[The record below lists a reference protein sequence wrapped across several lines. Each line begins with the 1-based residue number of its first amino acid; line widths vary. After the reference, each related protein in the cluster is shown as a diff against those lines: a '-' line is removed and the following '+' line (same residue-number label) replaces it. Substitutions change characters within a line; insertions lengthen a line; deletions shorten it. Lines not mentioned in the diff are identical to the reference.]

1 MKIIIAL
8 ILAALCTLQSGAAQA
23 QPRLLAGPQ
32 TRDTWRSVRTNNMF
46 VIGNADPEK
55 LRQVAVW
62 LEFFH
67 RSFARLISR
76 NVIDSSVPTTVIVFR
91 DEATFRPFKPIYQGR
106 VANVSGYFQPGD
118 DINYIAISLDE
129 RDRDPFGTAF
139 HEYVHLHLKDNIP
152 GAPLWLNEG
161 LAELYGSLQFSGN
174 DALLGAPIPYY
185 IQHLRG
191 EGLLPLKT
199 LFSVGFDSP
208 HYNEDDKTGIFYGE
222 SWALVHYLMLRD
234 SGRQEQFKRFLQQ
247 ISSGTEVT
255 KAIES
260 SFGVSIATLEEELR
274 SYVRNGNLTPLRLA
288 ASDNPQTSSS
298 YTAMQ
303 RSTLSEGEAN
313 YYLGDLLLHGG
324 RDTDAERYLKQ
335 AIALDPGFTPSY
347 ASLGLL
353 YVNQR
358 RYAEAKQY
366 LQKATASPQS
376 ANIHY
381 LHAYVLSRENIT
393 ADGRVSS
400 YSPENAALMREQ
412 LLRAIKLD
420 PHYAPA
426 PYLLAI
432 VDLVRNERLDEAVE
446 MAQKARQLEP
456 SKTGY
461 ALLLAQIYLRR
472 SDTVAA
478 RQILEPLVRDSDQSV
493 RNEAKELLQSLSENR
508 AGTNPSRS
516 APSTVNTSMVAE
528 PVTSGKSR
536 MLGGESGSVAIN
548 DGRTVSASGSLPSV
562 DDVLAKYLDAIGG
575 AARIDAVKSRVVK
588 GTVDVV
594 GVSRGGK
601 FETYTQAPNK
611 IASLTEAHPMGSLRD
626 GFNGQTGWS
635 RTAAGLRI
643 LKKDEVAAM
652 QRTGDFY
659 GQLKLKAAY
668 AKITLAGTSKIG
680 YREVYVLDMQAA
692 TGAAERLYLDTQT
705 YLPVR
710 SNVFFRLGNISGIIE
725 MYYDDWREVDG
736 IKYPFSVSASNS
748 KATMV
753 FTVQEVR
760 HNVQIDPKVFEP

>member
-1 MKIIIAL
+1 MKIFIAL

-23 QPRLLAGPQ
+23 QPRLLAAPQ
-32 TRDTWRSVRTNNMF
+32 TKDTWRSVRTNNMF

-55 LRQVAVW
+55 LRQVATW

-91 DEATFRPFKPIYQGR
+91 DEASFRPFKPVYQGR
-106 VANVSGYFQPGD
+106 VANISGFFQPGD
-118 DINYIAISLDE
+118 HINYIAISLDPG
-129 RDRDPFGTAF
+129 DRDPFGTAF

-174 DALLGAPIPYY
+174 DALLGAPIYSY

-191 EGLLPLKT
+191 EGFLPLKT

-208 HYNEDDKTGIFYGE
+208 YYNEDDKTGIFYGE
-222 SWALVHYLMLRD
+222 SWALVHYLMLGD

-260 SFGVSIATLEEELR
+260 SFGITIAALEEELR
-274 SYVRNGNLTPLRLA
+274 SYVRNGNLTPLPVT
-288 ASDNPQTSSS
+288 ASDNPQTSGT

-324 RDTDAERYLKQ
+324 RESDAERYLKQ
-335 AIALDPGFTPSY
+335 AVALDPGFSPSC

-376 ANIHY
+376 AYIHY
-381 LHAYVLSRENIT
+381 LHAYVLSRENIS
-393 ADGRVSS
+393 ANGRVSG
-400 YSPENAALMREQ
+400 YSPENAAMMREQ

-420 PHYAPA
+420 PNYAPA

-446 MAQKARQLEP
+446 MAQKARQLAP
-456 SKTGY
+456 SKTDY
-461 ALLLAQIYLRR
+461 ALLLARIYLQR
-472 SDTVAA
+472 SDAVAA
-478 RQILEPLVRDSDQSV
+478 RQILEPLTRDTDQSV
-493 RNEAKELLQSLSENR
+493 KDEAKELLQLSENR
-508 AGTNPSRS
+508 SGATPSRS
-516 APSTVNTSMVAE
+516 AASTVNTSMVAE
-528 PVTSGKSR
+528 PITSGKSR
-536 MLGGESGSVAIN
+536 ILGGESGSVAIN
-548 DGRTVSASGSLPSV
+548 DGRTISAAGSLPSV
-562 DDVLAKYLDAIGG
+562 DDVLAKYLEAMGG
-575 AARIDAVKSRVVK
+575 AAKIDAVKSRVVK

-594 GVSRGGK
+594 GISRAGR
-601 FETYTQAPNK
+601 FETYVQSPDK
-611 IASLTEAHPMGSLRD
+611 IAALFEARPLVLFREGY
-626 GFNGQTGWS
+626 NGRTGWE
-635 RTAAGLRI
+635 RTSDGLRV
-643 LKKDEVAAM
+643 LKKDEVADL
-652 QRTGDFY
+652 QHTGDFY
-659 GQLKLKAAY
+659 ADLKLKTFY
-668 AKITLAGTSKIG
+668 PKIKLAGLSKIG
-680 YREVYVLDMQAA
+680 YREVYVLDLQSG
-692 TGAAERLYLDTQT
+692 TGEVNRLYLDINT

-710 SNVFFRLGNISGIIE
+710 SNSRDRFE
-725 MYYDDWREVDG
+725 TYYDDWREVDG
-736 IKYPFSVSASNS
+736 LKYPFSISTTGPG
-748 KATMV
+748 KTMV
-753 FTVQEVR
+753 YTVKEIK
-760 HNVQIDPKVFEP
+760 HNEQIDPKMFEPQ

>member
-1 MKIIIAL
+1 MKIPIAL
-8 ILAALCTLQSGAAQA
+8 ILAALCTFQSGAAQA
-23 QPRLLAGPQ
+23 QPRLLAAPQ
-32 TRDTWRSVRTNNMF
+32 SRDTWRSVRTNNMF

-55 LRQVAVW
+55 LRQVAAW

-91 DEATFRPFKPIYQGR
+91 DEASFRPFKPLYQGR
-106 VANVSGYFQPGD
+106 AANVSGFFQPGD
-118 DINYIAISLDE
+118 DVNYIAISLDAGG
-129 RDRDPFGTAF
+129 RDPFGTAF

-152 GAPLWLNEG
+152 NTPLWLNEG

-174 DALLGAPIPYY
+174 DALLGAPIYSY
-185 IQHLRG
+185 IQLLRG

-222 SWALVHYLMLRD
+222 SWALVHYLMLGN
-234 SGRQEQFKRFLQQ
+234 SGRQEQFRRFLQQ
-247 ISSGTEVT
+247 VSSGTEVT

-260 SFGVSIATLEEELR
+260 SFGMTIATLEEELR
-274 SYVRNGNLTPLRLA
+274 SYVRSGNLTALRLSG
-288 ASDNPQTSSS
+288 SDNPQTYGS

-303 RSTLSEGEAN
+303 RSALSDGEAN
-313 YYLGDLLLHGG
+313 YYLGDLLLHSG
-324 RDTDAERYLKQ
+324 RDSDAERYLKQ

-376 ANIHY
+376 AYIHY
-381 LHAYVLSRENIT
+381 LHAYVLSRENIS

-400 YSPENAALMREQ
+400 YTAENAAMMREQ

-420 PHYAPA
+420 QNYAPA

-446 MAQKARQLEP
+446 MAQKARQLAP

-461 ALLLAQIYLRR
+461 ALLLAQIYLQR
-472 SDTVAA
+472 SDTIAA
-478 RQILEPLVRDSDQSV
+478 RQILEPLARDSDQSV
-493 RNEAKELLQSLSENR
+493 REEAKELLQSLNENR
-508 AGTNPSRS
+508 SGGTQTRNTT
-516 APSTVNTSMVAE
+516 AAVNTSMVAE

-548 DGRTVSASGSLPSV
+548 DGRTISASGSLPSV
-562 DDVLAKYLDAIGG
+562 DDVLAKYLEAIGG
-575 AARIDAVKSRVVK
+575 AAKIDAVKSRVVK

-611 IASLTEAHPMGSLRD
+611 VASVIE
-626 GFNGQTGWS
+626 
-635 RTAAGLRI
+635 AAGLRT
-643 LKKDEVAAM
+643 LKKDEVAAL

-659 GQLKLKAAY
+659 GQLKLKTAY
-668 AKITLAGTSKIG
+668 SKITMAGTSKIG
-680 YREVYVLDMQAA
+680 YREVYVLDLQAA
-692 TGAAERLYLDTQT
+692 TGAAERLYLDTET
-705 YLPVR
+705 CLPVR
-710 SNVFFRLGNISGIIE
+710 SNISFRLGNLSAMIE
-725 MYYDDWREVDG
+725 IYYDDWREVDG

-748 KATMV
+748 KTTMLFAV
-753 FTVQEVR
+753 TEIN
-760 HNVQIDPKVFEP
+760 HNVQIDPKVFGP

>member
-1 MKIIIAL
+1 MKIFIAL
-8 ILAALCTLQSGAAQA
+8 ILAALCTFQSGAAQA
-23 QPRLLAGPQ
+23 QPRLLAAPQ
-32 TRDTWRSVRTNNMF
+32 ARDTWRSVRTNNMF

-55 LRQVAVW
+55 LRQVAAW

-91 DEATFRPFKPIYQGR
+91 DEASFRPFKPIYQGR
-106 VANVSGYFQPGD
+106 AANVSGFFQPGD
-118 DINYIAISLDE
+118 DVNYIAISLDE

-174 DALLGAPIPYY
+174 DALLGAPIQYY

-222 SWALVHYLMLRD
+222 SWALVHYLMLGD

-260 SFGVSIATLEEELR
+260 SFGVTIATLEEELR
-274 SYVRNGNLTPLRLA
+274 SYIRNGNLTPLRLA
-288 ASDNPQTSSS
+288 GSDNPQTYSS
-298 YTAMQ
+298 YTAIQ
-303 RSTLSEGEAN
+303 RSTLSDGEAN
-313 YYLGDLLLHGG
+313 YYLGDLLLQGG
-324 RDTDAERYLKQ
+324 RDSDAERYLKQ

-347 ASLGLL
+347 ASLGVL
-353 YVNQR
+353 YVHQR

-376 ANIHY
+376 ALVHY
-381 LHAYVLSRENIT
+381 LHAYVLSRENIS

-400 YSPENAALMREQ
+400 YSAENAAMMREQ

-420 PHYAPA
+420 PNYAPA

-472 SDTVAA
+472 SDTIAA
-478 RQILEPLVRDSDQSV
+478 RQILEPLTRDSDQSV
-493 RNEAKELLQSLSENR
+493 REEAKELLQSLSENR
-508 AGTNPSRS
+508 AGANPTRS
-516 APSTVNTSMVAE
+516 SASTVNTSMVAE

-548 DGRTVSASGSLPSV
+548 DGRTISASGSLPSV
-562 DDVLAKYLDAIGG
+562 EDVLAKYLEAIGG
-575 AARIDAVKSRVVK
+575 AARIDAVKSRIVK
-588 GTVDVV
+588 GAVDVV

-601 FETYTQAPNK
+601 FETFTQAPDK
-611 IASLTEAHPMGSLRD
+611 IASLFEPSPAQAIRQ
-626 GFNGQTGWS
+626 GFNGRTGWE

-643 LKKDEVAAM
+643 LKKNEVAAM

-659 GQLKLKAAY
+659 GQLNLKSLY
-668 AKITLAGTSKIG
+668 PKITVAGTSKIG
-680 YREVYVLDMQAA
+680 YREVYVLELQPA
-692 TGAAERLYLDTQT
+692 TGPAERLYLDSQT
-705 YLPVR
+705 FLPVR
-710 SNVFFRLGNISGIIE
+710 SNILFRLGDVSGMIE
-725 MYYDDWREVDG
+725 IYYDDWQEVDG
-736 IKYPFSVSASNS
+736 IKYPFSVSANHS
-748 KATMV
+748 KTTMV
-753 FTVQEVR
+753 FTVKEVK

>member
-1 MKIIIAL
+1 MKIFIAL

-23 QPRLLAGPQ
+23 RPRLIAGPQ

-91 DEATFRPFKPIYQGR
+91 DEASFRPFKPIYQGR
-106 VANVSGYFQPGD
+106 AANVSGFFQPGD

-260 SFGVSIATLEEELR
+260 SFSVTIATLEEELR

-303 RSTLSEGEAN
+303 RSTLSEGEVN

-324 RDTDAERYLKQ
+324 RDSDAERYLKQ
-335 AIALDPGFTPSY
+335 AITLDPGFTPSY

-366 LQKATASPQS
+366 LQKATASPQT
-376 ANIHY
+376 AYIHY
-381 LHAYVLSRENIT
+381 LHAYVLSRENIS
-393 ADGRVSS
+393 ADGRVSG
-400 YSPENAALMREQ
+400 YSAENAAMMREQ

-432 VDLVRNERLDEAVE
+432 VDLVRNERLDEAIE

-472 SDTVAA
+472 SDPAAA
-478 RQILEPLVRDSDQSV
+478 RQILEPLTRDSDQSV
-493 RNEAKELLQSLSENR
+493 REEAKELLQSSSENR
-508 AGTNPSRS
+508 AGANPSRS

-528 PVTSGKSR
+528 PVSSGKSR
-536 MLGGESGSVAIN
+536 MLGGESGSVTIN

-562 DDVLAKYLDAIGG
+562 DDVLAKYLEAIGG
-575 AARIDAVKSRVVK
+575 VAKIDAITSRIVK

-594 GVSRGGK
+594 GVSRGGR
-601 FETYTQAPNK
+601 FETYAQAPNK
-611 IASLTEAHPMGSLRD
+611 ISSLLEARPVGPLRQ

-635 RTAAGLRI
+635 RTPLGLEI
-643 LKKDEVAAM
+643 LKKNEVMAL

-659 GQLKLKAAY
+659 GHLKLKDVY
-668 AKITLAGTSKIG
+668 PKITLAGTSKIG
-680 YREVYVLDMQAA
+680 YREVYVLELQAA
-692 TGAAERLYLDTQT
+692 GAVERLYLDTQT

-710 SNVFFRLGNISGIIE
+710 SDILTTVGKVSAKAEI
-725 MYYDDWREVDG
+725 YYDDWQEVEG
-736 IKYPFSVSASNS
+736 IKYPFSVSASVS

-753 FTVQEVR
+753 FTVKEVK
-760 HNVQIDPKVFEP
+760 HNVQIDPKVFDP